1 MAYRR
6 LFRTCLPGCLMKSTA
21 SSVPLKVAT
30 ALRFQNWSSAT
41 STGFSD
47 WLPGL
52 RAIRTIS
59 RTSRRKRSFAHGNG
73 SANSAGRPRLNTGLC
88 GLPSTPATISCA
100 GTGEP
105 RNTRR
110 FRSTASIFP
119 RNLTATKALPPPANS
134 SNDNEL
140 DRLFAKARAADSL
153 DTSRIEYG
161 FETRLLART
170 RARATFAAW
179 QWRLLPFF
187 AVITIAAVLSAWDSP
202 EDRDLALVA
211 GIDGISSEW
220 TDLAD
225 LSGQPL

>member
-1 MAYRR
+1 M
-6 LFRTCLPGCLMKSTA
+6 
-21 SSVPLKVAT
+21 
-30 ALRFQNWSSAT
+30 
-41 STGFSD
+41 
-47 WLPGL
+47 
-52 RAIRTIS
+52 
-59 RTSRRKRSFAHGNG
+59 
-73 SANSAGRPRLNTGLC
+73 
-88 GLPSTPATISCA
+88 
-100 GTGEP
+100 
-105 RNTRR
+105 
-110 FRSTASIFP
+110 
-119 RNLTATKALPPPANS
+119 
-134 SNDNEL
+134 NDNEL

-202 EDRDLALVA
+202 DDRDLALVA